1 MLLPNAIIAPFTSAI
16 QVSGG
21 KHDSTTIKLQ
31 SYGKSIADH
40 SAKMRGEDL
49 VVEIRTKTDY
59 MSATDKIEKRE
70 S

>member
-21 KHDSTTIKLQ
+21 KDDCTTIKLQ
-31 SYGKSIADH
+31 SFGKSIADDL
-40 SAKMRGEDL
+40 AKMRGEDL